1 MIKYV
6 DISSSYVEIVSCK
19 IRKKSTTFHFLG
31 AFCSV
36 VVQNVLEDIFC
47 GCVES
52 CLDERQ
58 RVDVGHIKLSQI
70 VLNFL

>member
-1 MIKYV
+1 MF
-6 DISSSYVEIVSCK
+6 SGK

-58 RVDVGHIKLSQI
+58 RVDVGHIKVSQV
-70 VLNFL
+70 VLYSL